1 MRLMLDEFRLE
12 PTAPAA
18 GQFAPYPDSPR
29 SRCDLWVGDGPEWV
43 IEVKMARLYGDNGK
57 PDDTAVGQVLSPYPS
72 DHSALSDCVKLVE
85 ASFTARTA
93 VMIYGFESEQP
104 PRREL

>member
-1 MRLMLDEFRLE
+1 
-12 PTAPAA
+12 
-18 GQFAPYPDSPR
+18 
-29 SRCDLWVGDGPEWV
+29 
-43 IEVKMARLYGDNGK
+43 MARLYGDNGK